1 MPHRIVP
8 VVEPIA
14 RRIADE
20 TELELVDIDFVKA
33 GAGRILRVL
42 VDKPGGVTVDDCERF
57 SEPFSRALDE
67 ADPIAES
74 YYLEVSSP
82 GLDRPLKSDRDFA
95 RFKGERIQ
103 IKLTETFEGTRALSG
118 VLNGFEEGCVLLL
131 DGDKERRVPQRLIRR
146 AALMPEF

>member
-1 MPHRIVP
+1 MSHRIVT

-20 TELELVDIDFVKA
+20 TQLQLVDIDFVKS
-33 GAGRILRVL
+33 GTERILRVL

-67 ADPIAES
+67 SDPIAES

-82 GLDRPLKSDRDFA
+82 GLERPLKSDSDFA

-103 IKLTETFEGTRALSG
+103 IKLIEAFEGTRILNG
-118 VLNGFEEGCVLLL
+118 VLNGIEEGCVLLL
-131 DGDKERRVPQRLIRR
+131 DGDRERRVPRRLIRQ
-146 AALMPEF
+146 ATLMPEF